1 MSGLC
6 FLDQIFKVHCLN
18 HTFSLK
24 NFCTL
29 KTKQKQKNVCTLKET
44 VKSNQPMEW
53 EKLFANNI

>member
-1 MSGLC
+1 MDGLC
-6 FLDQIFKVHCLN
+6 FLDQRFKVHCLN
-18 HTFSLK
+18 HTLSLK

-29 KTKQKQKNVCTLKET
+29 KTKKVCTLKET